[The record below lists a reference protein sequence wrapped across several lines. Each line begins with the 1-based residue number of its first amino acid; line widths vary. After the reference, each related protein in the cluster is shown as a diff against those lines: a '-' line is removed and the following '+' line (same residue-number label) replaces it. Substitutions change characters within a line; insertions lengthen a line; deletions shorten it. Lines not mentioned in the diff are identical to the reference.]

1 MDDHPS
7 NGDPFPRYRLNFDE
21 DTPSS
26 SSERNRVLHTP
37 NENTTP
43 MSRLSKSE
51 GKGRRA
57 DSRVSVSEAS
67 KRMAG
72 SGDWSPTSSR
82 RIYDSDDDSLE
93 RSPKSRMTMS
103 CPPYHQPLRLRCRNR
118 PIPRLDFSRVDEF
131 PEAFSSPATTTDSTV
146 SSLSSNNRTRSRSK
160 VKHSRMVS

>member
-1 MDDHPS
+1 
-7 NGDPFPRYRLNFDE
+7 
-21 DTPSS
+21 
-26 SSERNRVLHTP
+26 
-37 NENTTP
+37 

-51 GKGRRA
+51 GKIRRA
-57 DSRVSVSEAS
+57 DSRVSISDAS

-72 SGDWSPTSSR
+72 CGDWSPTSSR
-82 RIYDSDDDSLE
+82 RLYDSDDDSVE

-146 SSLSSNNRTRSRSK
+146 SSLSSTQRTRSRSK
-160 VKHSRMVS
+160 VCKHSRMLSIKYEITQGIVLDGMISYIWKIGKEFEKISNTTSSAEESV